1 MSNVIELRP
10 KSDPHGSGHAF
21 CLQCG
26 HEWMAIAPVGETR
39 FECPECHTHKGL
51 WKFEFAPKVGDMVR
65 ECRCGNQL
73 FYIKPEGHMCANCGT
88 VQDYS

>member
-1 MSNVIELRP
+1 
-10 KSDPHGSGHAF
+10 
-21 CLQCG
+21 
-26 HEWMAIAPVGETR
+26 MAVAPVGETR
-39 FECPECHTHKGL
+39 FECPECHTQKGL
-51 WKFEFAPKVGDMVR
+51 WKFAFAPKVGDMVR

>member
-1 MSNVIELRP
+1 
-10 KSDPHGSGHAF
+10 
-21 CLQCG
+21 
-26 HEWMAIAPVGETR
+26 
-39 FECPECHTHKGL
+39 
-51 WKFEFAPKVGDMVR
+51 VGDMVR